1 MDVAAVI
8 NRLGGIATKAELAAF
23 GISGFDLTAAVRRGQ
38 IRRVR
43 RAHYA
48 TPAAPW
54 DAVLAVRV
62 GGRLAG
68 ISAAKSYGL
77 WAGFDER
84 LHIAVP
90 ANASRLRT
98 TYAPSFSDEVTP
110 DISDRETILHWTAPP
125 VAASECWRVSAKDA
139 LLQVLDW
146 ADAETA
152 IACLDSARTVLG
164 WTDHDIHELFANE
177 PARPRA
183 RAALSRPGSD
193 SGPES
198 VVRQRLLAAGIHV
211 DQQVQI
217 PDVGR
222 VDMVVQGARVAIEV
236 DSRTYHSD
244 PESFEND
251 RRRGAELLAIG
262 YADIRLSFKQIFG
275 DWPWCLAKVEGAITV
290 FRNV

>member
-1 MDVAAVI
+1 MDIPAAI
-8 NRLGGIATKAELAAF
+8 DGLGGIATKAELATF

-38 IRRVR
+38 IHRVR

-68 ISAAKSYGL
+68 ISATRSYGL
-77 WAGFDER
+77 WTGFDER
-84 LHIAVP
+84 LHVAVP

-98 TYAPSFSDEVTP
+98 TYAPSISDEVTP
-110 DISDRETILHWTAPP
+110 DISDREVVLHWTPPP
-125 VAASECWRVSAKDA
+125 VAASECWRVSAQDA
-139 LLQVLDW
+139 LLQVVAW
-146 ADAETA
+146 TDAETA
-152 IACLDSARTVLG
+152 IACLDSARAVLG
-164 WTDHDIHELFANE
+164 WTDDDIRDLFAGE
-177 PARPRA
+177 TAQARA

-198 VVRQRLLAAGIHV
+198 VVRQRLLAAGISV
-211 DQQVQI
+211 DQQVRI
-217 PDVGR
+217 PGVGR
-222 VDMVVQGARVAIEV
+222 VDMVVQDARVAIEV

-244 PESFEND
+244 PKNFEND

-262 YADIRLSFKQIFG
+262 YADIRLSFRKIFD
-275 DWPWCLAKVEGAITV
+275 DWPWCLAKVTAAITF
-290 FRNV
+290 FRKV